1 LDVPNDAIALYSFT
15 GDDPL
20 EFGFAYDGPVRIEK
34 EGEVDLRI
42 AFVYADNTVLEKRVS
57 YRVVLPGLLS
67 LGEEGAFLNQN
78 QPFIRAS
85 ADNPLKI
92 PSDFLYSLDDDRL
105 PHARGR
111 TLFLAEN
118 TYERY
123 LPLLVAVD
131 DQVYRWMLFL
141 EKSNE
146 SSTEK
151 KQNEA
156 RAFSTKLSLSNPD
169 FQHCKRIIFFF
180 SSLF

>member
-42 AFVYADNTVLEKRVS
+42 AFVYADDTVLETQVS

-92 PSDFLYSLDDDRL
+92 PSDF
-105 PHARGR
+105 
-111 TLFLAEN
+111 
-118 TYERY
+118 
-123 LPLLVAVD
+123 
-131 DQVYRWMLFL
+131 
-141 EKSNE
+141 
-146 SSTEK
+146 
-151 KQNEA
+151 
-156 RAFSTKLSLSNPD
+156 
-169 FQHCKRIIFFF
+169 I
-180 SSLF
+180 